1 MYSGVHQ
8 QYSITSFELE
18 LINIII
24 YIYLIEMFGTSIRMS
39 MCLVTVKVKIKAT
52 RTNYNTTRAHN
63 TQQIFYTFKY
73 THTATTVLQYVYT

>member
-1 MYSGVHQ
+1 
-8 QYSITSFELE
+8 
-18 LINIII
+18 
-24 YIYLIEMFGTSIRMS
+24 MFGTSIRMS